1 MFSGKEGLHS
11 LHCKYSKMLPF
22 PLSLSNC
29 CIYRMNERMFVVD
42 WKIDSTSI
50 KSIYIK
56 KKCDRVKTSEWMM
69 VSFSDHALLFHNYY
83 DLVILMFRAMVL
95 GSPASDLGMLSL
107 LALSCGW

>member
-1 MFSGKEGLHS
+1 MFSGKGGLRS

-56 KKCDRVKTSEWMM
+56 KKVWQSENEWVNDGFFFWSCFI
-69 VSFSDHALLFHNYY
+69 VS
-83 DLVILMFRAMVL
+83 
-95 GSPASDLGMLSL
+95 
-107 LALSCGW
+107 